1 MNRDEYLRQLRGYLN
16 NMPDDE
22 VEDVIEYYFEYLT
35 DAGMDSE
42 ADIISELGTP
52 DKLAQTI
59 NDDYR
64 KMNEYIDEQDNNS
77 KNEVI
82 LYQSSF
88 YNNHRRAYN
97 NTSYNNTQ
105 RSYGNTGYNNA
116 TINPHDDHRISD
128 IDSICADTPVPLHTS
143 AIVCP
148 ARYKIH
154 KISIAINE
162 RIYLLRTTCVLLTGS
177 ESAYV
182 SQCPL
187 SSYDIVLIEIIAEY
201 NAVSIR
207 KA

>member
-22 VEDVIEYYFEYLT
+22 AEDVIEYYFEYLT

-97 NTSYNNTQ
+97 HTSYNNTQ

-116 TINPHDDHRISD
+116 QGGYGN
-128 IDSICADTPVPLHTS
+128 
-143 AIVCP
+143 
-148 ARYKIH
+148 
-154 KISIAINE
+154 
-162 RIYLLRTTCVLLTGS
+162 TGYNT
-177 ESAYV
+177 AQGDYGNTG
-182 SQCPL
+182 
-187 SSYDIVLIEIIAEY
+187 Y
-201 NAVSIR
+201 NAQGR
-207 KA
+207 YGNT